1 MSEYKT
7 VNITVEQ
14 HIISSQFLKR
24 EVIIDFYYPPKSTNP
39 SNLSLLLVNDG
50 QDLVTM
56 KYEEILAELY
66 EAKSIS
72 NLFCVG
78 IHCSKDRKNEY
89 GTAKYLDYKGRGAKA
104 ALYTRF
110 ILEELMPFIRKTLFI
125 YSFKEKCFAGFSL
138 GGLCALDIVWNH
150 PREFNKVGVF
160 SGSLWWR
167 DKDQDEED
175 FDEDVNRI
183 MHRQISQDKNTYPWL
198 KFFFEVGTQDETA
211 DRNNNGIIDSIDDTL
226 GLIDILGNK
235 GYKEN
240 EHIRYL
246 QLNDGRHD
254 VPTWAKAFP
263 DFLKWGWGGEAG
275 GVKQEFRVGRQEMGG
290 GRWEAGGRS

>member
-1 MSEYKT
+1 
-7 VNITVEQ
+7 
-14 HIISSQFLKR
+14 
-24 EVIIDFYYPPKSTNP
+24 
-39 SNLSLLLVNDG
+39 
-50 QDLVTM
+50 
-56 KYEEILAELY
+56 
-66 EAKSIS
+66 
-72 NLFCVG
+72 
-78 IHCSKDRKNEY
+78 
-89 GTAKYLDYKGRGAKA
+89 
-104 ALYTRF
+104 
-110 ILEELMPFIRKTLFI
+110 
-125 YSFKEKCFAGFSL
+125 
-138 GGLCALDIVWNH
+138 
-150 PREFNKVGVF
+150 
-160 SGSLWWR
+160 SLWWR

-263 DFLKWGWGGEAG
+263 DFLKWGWGGRGGWREAG
-275 GVKQEFRVGRQEMGG
+275 VPSREAGDGRREMGG
-290 GRWEAGGRS
+290 GRQELGDGS